1 MSRTAT
7 KLSVSVPTILY
18 ERATRL
24 LGKPDSALITRLLK
38 DAVRAA
44 EDADIDAQ
52 YERAIAAHPDYL
64 SSDAQARASAMA
76 RQAYG
81 SAHRN
86 LRSEQSVGQRD

>member
-1 MSRTAT
+1 MSSTAT
-7 KLSVSVPTILY
+7 KLSVSVPTKLY

-52 YERAIAAHPDYL
+52 YDRAIAAHPEYL
-64 SSDAQARASAMA
+64 SPEAQAKTSAMA
-76 RQAYG
+76 RGAYA
-81 SAHRN
+81 SAHGTPR
-86 LRSEQSVGQRD
+86 LAQSVGQRD

>member
-7 KLSVSVPTILY
+7 KLSVSVPTDLY

-38 DAVRAA
+38 EAVRAA

-52 YERAIAAHPDYL
+52 YDQAIAAHPEYL
-64 SSDAQARASAMA
+64 SPEALARTSAIARA
-76 RQAYG
+76 AYASVHG
-81 SAHRN
+81 KKRVD
-86 LRSEQSVGQRD
+86 QSGGQRD

>member
-7 KLSVSVPTILY
+7 KLSVSVPTTLY

-24 LGKPDSALITRLLK
+24 LGKPDSALITRLLR

-52 YERAIAAHPDYL
+52 YDRAIAAHPEYL
-64 SSDAQARASAMA
+64 SPEAVARTSAVAREAYASAH
-76 RQAYG
+76 G
-81 SAHRN
+81 SPH
-86 LRSEQSVGQRD
+86 LEQSVGKGD

>member
-7 KLSVSVPTILY
+7 KLSVSVPTSLY
-18 ERATRL
+18 ERASRL

-52 YERAIAAHPDYL
+52 YERAVAAHPEYL
-64 SSDAQARASAMA
+64 SSDAQTRASAMA
-76 RQAYG
+76 RQAYS
-81 SAHRN
+81 SAHHNPRT
-86 LRSEQSVGQRD
+86 EQRFGQRN